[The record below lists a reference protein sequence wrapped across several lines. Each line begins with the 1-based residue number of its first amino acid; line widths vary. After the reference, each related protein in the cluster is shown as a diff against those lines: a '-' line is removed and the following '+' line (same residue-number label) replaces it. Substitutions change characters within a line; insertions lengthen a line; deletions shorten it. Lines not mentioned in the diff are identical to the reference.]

1 MKRIKSFLQNR
12 FHTVNRLSLLVVCM
26 SLLLI
31 SIACYGAWQVQ
42 RVQAR
47 SELLLISKMNGLQ
60 SVFELEL
67 QLQNLKFWL
76 SQLQL
81 KTIPESDKKH
91 TEAHLQTL
99 TNLRR
104 EIDHWIAKAEEHA
117 SAEHERQF
125 LAKIHNGLSDFYKVI
140 DDLPESEKVPEEQI
154 RRFSRASEILTSEVL
169 HSSHSMLNFDEEMI
183 QSSLRRDAQS
193 TRSLVQLVMVLGIL
207 GSIASLL
214 AGYKIART
222 ISNTL
227 IQVQF
232 PILDVAGKL
241 SEVANPVLVSK
252 SMDLTDLSPALEV
265 LSAEVK
271 SVVNQLQKRHQ
282 EILHAEQLATAGQLA
297 AGIAHEIRNP
307 LMSMKLLVQ
316 HAMRPNS
323 KGIDAYDLQI
333 LDDEIRRLEMLLDDF
348 LEFARP
354 QILRR
359 IVRDIRPLIEGTL
372 GLLERVIEA
381 RNVEIS
387 YQRPEV
393 PVFLY
398 IDASRI
404 KQVLLNLLL
413 NAIQV
418 TPPHGTV
425 RLQLEQVQF
434 EGQLACQLQIAD
446 DGPGLGD
453 ITEERL
459 FEPFYSTKE
468 TGLGLGLPVSQRII
482 KQHGGEILLGP
493 TNGGGAVFNIVIPFP
508 DSALS

>member
-1 MKRIKSFLQNR
+1 
-12 FHTVNRLSLLVVCM
+12 M
-26 SLLLI
+26 SLLLL

-42 RVQAR
+42 RVQTQ
-47 SELLLISKMNGLQ
+47 SEMLLISKVKGVQ

-67 QLQNLKFWL
+67 QLQDLKFWL
-76 SQLQL
+76 AQFRL
-81 KTIPESDKKH
+81 KTTPQPEKVQA
-91 TEAHLQTL
+91 EAELQAL
-99 TNLRR
+99 
-104 EIDHWIAKAEEHA
+104 AKLKQDIEHRFDEAEEHA
-117 SAEHERQF
+117 TAESDQQF
-125 LAKIHNGLSDFYKVI
+125 LAKLQVGLSTFYQVVSNLPDSGEMPDERI
-140 DDLPESEKVPEEQI
+140 AQFALADD
-154 RRFSRASEILTSEVL
+154 ILKSEVL
-169 HSSHSMLNFDEEMI
+169 DVSHSMMNFDEEML
-183 QSSLRRDAQS
+183 QSSLTQDAKS

-207 GSIASLL
+207 GSIGSLL

-241 SEVANPVLVSK
+241 SEVTNPVLVSK

-265 LSAEVK
+265 LFAEVK
-271 SVVNQLQKRHQ
+271 SVVNQLQDRHQ
-282 EILHAEQLATAGQLA
+282 EMLHAEQLATAGQLA

-359 IVRDIRPLIEGTL
+359 SVRDIRPLIEGTL
-372 GLLERVIEA
+372 GLLERLIEA
-381 RNVEIS
+381 RNVELS

-393 PVFLY
+393 PIFLY

-425 RLQLEQVQF
+425 RLQLEQVEF
-434 EGQLACQLQIAD
+434 EGKLACQLQIAD

-468 TGLGLGLPVSQRII
+468 TGLGLGLPVSQRIV

-493 TNGGGAVFNIVIPFP
+493 PNGGGAVFNIVIPFP
-508 DSALS
+508 DSASS